1 MTLGAGETR
10 GAGEQAPFARLFP
23 PVPSGFKE
31 PFWYGSLQSFWLYYR
46 ADPEAVAARLPNIPG
61 DGGLEVALFDFEGQP
76 RVSDWNQQRGHLG
89 IAYHFGTEPVATDR
103 IGDYR

>member
-1 MTLGAGETR
+1 MQGSVPGW
-10 GAGEQAPFARLFP
+10 LFRD
-23 PVPSGFKE
+23 VTFTGG
-31 PFWYGSLQSFWLYYR
+31 WAIYSL
-46 ADPEAVAARLPNIPG
+46 
-61 DGGLEVALFDFEGQP
+61 DFEGQP